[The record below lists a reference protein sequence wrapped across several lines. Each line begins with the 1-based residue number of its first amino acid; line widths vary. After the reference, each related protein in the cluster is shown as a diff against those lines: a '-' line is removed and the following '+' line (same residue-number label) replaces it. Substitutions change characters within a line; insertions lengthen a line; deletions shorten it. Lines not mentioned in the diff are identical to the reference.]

1 MTESRAEHSAK
12 VAMWVIVTEGDHS
25 EEFGVSRI
33 GPYFA
38 IVRDAAEFSCRC
50 RGVISISVDGVL
62 SSFKCCFPDGIK
74 AGAESKVRYIR
85 L

>member
-1 MTESRAEHSAK
+1 
-12 VAMWVIVTEGDHS
+12 
-25 EEFGVSRI
+25 
-33 GPYFA
+33 
-38 IVRDAAEFSCRC
+38 
-50 RGVISISVDGVL
+50 L